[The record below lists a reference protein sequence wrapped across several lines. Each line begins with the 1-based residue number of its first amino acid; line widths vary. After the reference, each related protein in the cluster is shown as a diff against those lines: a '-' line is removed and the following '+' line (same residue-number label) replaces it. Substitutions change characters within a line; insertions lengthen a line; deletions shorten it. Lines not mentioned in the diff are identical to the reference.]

1 MEHRLVRE
9 YRSDS
14 IEGRGIAAWGDMA
27 ADLLRSRE
35 LIGLLIRR
43 DIAVRYRQSVLG
55 YLWALLVP
63 AVAVALFT
71 YLTAQ
76 KGLTVGETTFPY
88 PVFALW
94 NLCLWQLFGGIVTG
108 ATTSLSNAGSMVT
121 KVGFPKE
128 SLVLAAAG
136 QPLFEWT
143 IRLSL
148 LLVLSWWFD
157 AWPSLAGCWLP
168 LALLPLVLLALGL
181 GFFLSILNLVVRDTA
196 NLVSILLSLGVFAV
210 PVFYPPPTALPFAA
224 LNVLNPLS
232 GLLIGM
238 QELLAQG
245 GMEHA
250 GGYWFGSLFAVL
262 VFLAGWRIFCIA
274 MPKIA
279 ERA

>member
-1 MEHRLVRE
+1 MEHRRIRE
-9 YRSDS
+9 YRPGALES
-14 IEGRGIAAWGDMA
+14 RGIAIWGDMV
-27 ADLLRSRE
+27 ADLLRSRD

-43 DIAVRYRQSVLG
+43 DVAVRYRQSVFG

-63 AVAVALFT
+63 AAAVALFT

-76 KGLTVGETTFPY
+76 KGLAVEATVFPY
-88 PVFALW
+88 PVFAMW
-94 NLCLWQLFGGIVTG
+94 NLCLWQLFAGIVTG

-121 KVGFPKE
+121 KVAFPKE

-148 LLVLSWWFD
+148 MLALVWWFD
-157 AWPSLAGCWLP
+157 AWPSLGVCWLP

-181 GFFLSILNLVVRDTA
+181 GFFLSILNLVARDTA

-238 QELLAQG
+238 QELLAHG
-245 GMEHA
+245 GMEQT

-262 VFLAGWRIFCIA
+262 VFLAGWRTFCVA